1 MRQVTIHTVDGQT
14 DRDLERALLALDPQ
28 AQVQRVSG
36 RLGRT
41 GVRVCAHLA
50 LLYLVAEESWDSFV
64 WHDHTSTT
72 AADVEVTVT
81 GLPEAA
87 ATTGT
92 PLVVEAVAE
101 TPTAAPAKPKK
112 TATKK
117 KTEEV

>member
-1 MRQVTIHTVDGQT
+1 MRQVTIHTVEGQT
-14 DRDLERALLALDPQ
+14 DRDLERALLAIDPQ

-50 LLYLVAEESWDSFV
+50 MLYLAAETD

-72 AADVEVTVT
+72 VANAEVTVT
-81 GLPEAA
+81 GLPEAT

-101 TPTAAPAKPKK
+101 TPTATPAKPKK